1 MTTLLSPLNTRA
13 LVTTWLAGL
22 SCPNVKSAIVV
33 TGVTHP
39 NVVEGL
45 RILHIHST
53 NRGNLILLL
62 HPRVLQHFSRLWERH
77 SKNFVFTLTFISY
90 LLLLV
95 FTKKPTPLLS
105 HTDIIHLK
113 VVIEWESNRDFQEQ
127 SHDSKISWKAHVYSC
142 SHWLC
147 SSENQRPC
155 SEFTPENFQKTADIW
170 LCINCS
176 WSYSCAYIGSM
187 WDYTVTQLSDFWALC
202 HKKNQKKKPMRT

>member
-62 HPRVLQHFSRLWERH
+62 HPRVLQHFSRLWERQLCFYSYFYFLFTTPSIYKKTH
-77 SKNFVFTLTFISY
+77 STAIPHWHYPPDSGHRVREQQRPSRAESWLQDFLKGSCVQ
-90 LLLLV
+90 
-95 FTKKPTPLLS
+95 LLS
-105 HTDIIHLK
+105 L
-113 VVIEWESNRDFQEQ
+113 
-127 SHDSKISWKAHVYSC
+127 
-142 SHWLC
+142 
-147 SSENQRPC
+147 
-155 SEFTPENFQKTADIW
+155 
-170 LCINCS
+170 
-176 WSYSCAYIGSM
+176 
-187 WDYTVTQLSDFWALC
+187 ALL
-202 HKKNQKKKPMRT
+202 